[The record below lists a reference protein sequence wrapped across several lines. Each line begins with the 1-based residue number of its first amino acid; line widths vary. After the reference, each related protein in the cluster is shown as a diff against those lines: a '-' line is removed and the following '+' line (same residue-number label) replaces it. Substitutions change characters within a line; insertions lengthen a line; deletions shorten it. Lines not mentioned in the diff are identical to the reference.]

1 MPVVAGGNIPL
12 DQPSGFAFA
21 GGPVR
26 EHGKTIDIG
35 RPAGIGH
42 CPRPTCEL
50 HIVME
55 IQEQGGIG
63 RIGRCGAYGIGV
75 QNGGAIGRSDP
86 EGSGEQPGIC
96 RVGLGRDYDYVS
108 VEGAITDFENPDHT
122 IYGMG
127 KLRGVPTGVERH
139 RRQGER
145 GARMALKDARLGG
158 DGRHGQRRACQCQR
172 DGCEQV
178 EFAHNVFAFRCW

>member
-1 MPVVAGGNIPL
+1 MPVAVGGNISVQ
-12 DQPSGFAFA
+12 QPSGVAFA
-21 GGPVR
+21 GGHVR
-26 EHGKTIDIG
+26 EHGKAINIG

-42 CPRPTCEL
+42 CPRPTREL

-63 RIGRCGAYGIGV
+63 RIGRCGAYRIGV

-96 RVGLGRDYDYVS
+96 RVGLGREYDHVS

-122 IYGMG
+122 IYSMG

-158 DGRHGQRRACQCQR
+158 EGGHGERCACQRQR
-172 DGCEQV
+172 GGFEQV
-178 EFAHNVFAFRCW
+178 DPMRLLA